1 RHGAPSG
8 AYGTVDE
15 ANVAAL
21 PDLLDA
27 VPAAA
32 SQTKI

>member
-1 RHGAPSG
+1 
-8 AYGTVDE
+8 VDE